1 MTKYSINR
9 FFFPPED
16 MIKGQLLSKGQE
28 KKKKGTRHIYTLE
41 NTTFVK
47 CFQIVS
53 FFSTTSCQKFSLC

>member
-28 KKKKGTRHIYTLE
+28 KKRREQDIYIHL
-41 NTTFVK
+41 K
-47 CFQIVS
+47 IQR
-53 FFSTTSCQKFSLC
+53 L